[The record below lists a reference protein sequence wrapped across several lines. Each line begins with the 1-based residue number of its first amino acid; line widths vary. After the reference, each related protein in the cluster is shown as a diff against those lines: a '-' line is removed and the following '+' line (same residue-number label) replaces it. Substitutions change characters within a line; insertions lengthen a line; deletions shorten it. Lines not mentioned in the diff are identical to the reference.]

1 MARACLVLFFVS
13 FIVACDFTNGFLT
26 RGRNLEAVFTKDT
39 PVPEDVVEKLAV
51 ESVPVEVTVNK
62 QCAKIGEF
70 VSIYLLIFYK
80 RNLLPG
86 KETNV
91 YLRNHCL
98 IVSYN
103 KAKDFL
109 VRERK
114 MEKNVSYPCL
124 MLGVLGG

>member
-70 VSIYLLIFYK
+70 CANHSDCCTNACLGYMKRCVS
-80 RNLLPG
+80 
-86 KETNV
+86 
-91 YLRNHCL
+91 
-98 IVSYN
+98 
-103 KAKDFL
+103 
-109 VRERK
+109 
-114 MEKNVSYPCL
+114 
-124 MLGVLGG
+124 